1 MKDPVRNMKPGV
13 TRGVIKIIIPQTK
26 LMKRREFANSK
37 SVDLGISSSDLP
49 KIYSLSPGLDH
60 HKKKFEPL
68 QHIMLKYHHIRTKYQ
83 HVMMKY
89 QHVMLKYHH
98 II

>member
-37 SVDLGISSSDLP
+37 SHWHDDRPWL
-49 KIYSLSPGLDH
+49 
-60 HKKKFEPL
+60 
-68 QHIMLKYHHIRTKYQ
+68 
-83 HVMMKY
+83 
-89 QHVMLKYHH
+89 
-98 II
+98 